1 MEKIYF
7 SKDIQKLLEVC
18 DFKRLGSD
26 VAMKVHFGE
35 KGCTTYV
42 SPRLI
47 KLFYDKV
54 IELKK
59 SAVLVECN
67 VLYRGSRT
75 NSKDHI
81 ETAIHHGFD
90 FAPIDILDG
99 QRGSEYFSQ
108 PIDFGMLKEA
118 RLGKGLLKYDSMIV
132 ISHFKGHEMV
142 GYGGALKN
150 IGMGLGSRSGKLAMH
165 SDVEPIVNMAKCVGC
180 GICVENCD
188 FGAISLVSGKAVID
202 PKKCKGCAMC
212 IAVCPKKAITVPWR
226 GSTSKQLAQKIVEYA
241 GAVIERIGAEKIIY
255 INVLENI
262 TPLCDCVGI
271 AQKKLIPDIGFL
283 LGYDPVAI
291 DKASL
296 DLANK
301 YAEFNIVSRQDKS
314 MQVDYG
320 NEVGIGSLEYE
331 LINL

>member
-1 MEKIYF
+1 MEKVYF
-7 SKDIQKLLEVC
+7 SKTVEKLIEVC
-18 DFKRLGSD
+18 DFKRLGLD
-26 VAMKVHFGE
+26 VAIKTHFGE
-35 KGCTTYV
+35 KGCTTYT
-42 SPRLI
+42 SPKLVKLI
-47 KLFYDKV
+47 YDKV
-54 IELKK
+54 IEMKK

-99 QRGSEYFSQ
+99 QKGNEFISV
-108 PIDFGMLKEA
+108 PIDFGVLKEA
-118 RLGKGLLKYDSMIV
+118 RLGKGISKYDSMIV

-165 SDVEPIVNMAKCVGC
+165 SSVEPIVNSSKCIGC
-180 GICVENCD
+180 GICVKNCD
-188 FGAISLVSGKAVID
+188 FNAISLFENQAKID

-212 IAVCPKKAITVPWR
+212 IAVCPKKAVTVPWR
-226 GSTSKQLAQKIVEYA
+226 GSTSKELAKKIVEYA
-241 GAVIERIGAEKIIY
+241 GAVIKKIGSERIIY
-255 INVLENI
+255 LNILEDI

-271 AQKKLIPDIGFL
+271 SQKKLIPDIGFL
-283 LGYDPVAI
+283 LGYDPIAI

-296 DLANK
+296 DLANQH
-301 YAEFNIVSRQDKS
+301 AEFNIVSKQDKS

-320 NEVGIGSLEYE
+320 NKIGLGSLKYE
-331 LINL
+331 LIEL

>member
-1 MEKIYF
+1 MEKVYF
-7 SKDIQKLLEVC
+7 SNKIDNLIEIC
-18 DFKRLGSD
+18 DFKRLGSN
-26 VAMKVHFGE
+26 VAIKTHFGE
-35 KGCTTYV
+35 KGCTTHV
-42 SPRLI
+42 SPKLI

-99 QRGSEYFSQ
+99 QKGSEYFSQ
-108 PIDFGMLKEA
+108 PIDFGILKEA
-118 RLGKGLLKYDSMIV
+118 RIGKGLLKYDSMIV

-165 SDVEPIVNMAKCVGC
+165 SNVEPIVNLSKCVGC
-180 GICVENCD
+180 GVCVNNCD
-188 FGAISLVSGKAVID
+188 FGAISLDDKRAIID

-241 GAVIERIGAEKIIY
+241 GAVVKKIGSKKMIY

-283 LGYDPVAI
+283 LSYDPVAI
-291 DKASL
+291 DQASL

-301 YAEFNIVSRQDKS
+301 YAEFGVVSKQDKS
-314 MQVDYG
+314 IQVDYG
-320 NEVGIGSLEYE
+320 NEIGIGSNKYE
-331 LINL
+331 LINI